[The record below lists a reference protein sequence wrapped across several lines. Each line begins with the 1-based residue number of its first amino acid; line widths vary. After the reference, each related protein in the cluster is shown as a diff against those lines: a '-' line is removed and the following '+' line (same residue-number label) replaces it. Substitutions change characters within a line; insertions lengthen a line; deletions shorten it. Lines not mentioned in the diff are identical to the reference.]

1 MPFAEKLS
9 RLRKEKGF
17 TQQEMARKAGV
28 GIAQLRRYEGGK
40 SSPTLEVI
48 KNISRTLGVTTDELI
63 FDENEGVANNK
74 IMDRQLLEQFEV
86 VSAMRQHEK
95 NAIKTILESM
105 ILKSRLEDILPAQKD
120 ESWSREMKEVVTEFR
135 KGAEEYSDD
144 EIEDIVDEAVN
155 AVRAQDSRKEKAV
168 GA

>member
-9 RLRKEKGF
+9 RMRKEKGF
-17 TQQEMARKAGV
+17 TQQEMAKKAGV
-28 GIAQLRRYEGGK
+28 GIAQLRRYEGGT

-48 KNISRTLGVTTDELI
+48 KNISRILGVTTDELI

-95 NAIKTILESM
+95 NAIKIILESM
-105 ILKSRLEDILPAQKD
+105 ILKSRLEGIMPAQKD
-120 ESWSREMKEVVTEFR
+120 GSWTKEMKEVVSEENKVDLAKATELSKHFAG
-135 KGAEEYSDD
+135 KA
-144 EIEDIVDEAVN
+144 IETLSPAVKSGYK
-155 AVRAQDSRKEKAV
+155 V
-168 GA
+168 